1 MFDLVCKYGGSR
13 FDVPEWSTGTLSYR
27 PLKRIDTR
35 PLDEIQA
42 ISIQTD
48 PPGFPCTEMQAE
60 GETDYSFKSETA
72 QNSGASENEK
82 ISDQSEISASKYFE
96 SSV

>member
-1 MFDLVCKYGGSR
+1 MYRQSER
-13 FDVPEWSTGTLSYR
+13 IETWSLN
-27 PLKRIDTR
+27 
-35 PLDEIQA
+35 EIQA

-48 PPGFPCTEMQAE
+48 RPGFPCTEMQTE

-72 QNSGASENEK
+72 QKSGASENEK

-96 SSV
+96 SFV